1 MRKSCVLGAQ
11 EGMRI
16 FLYELICLY
25 VRLVFFDSSLR
36 HWKLQFSV
44 AGKMLLIELLP
55 DNFVVV
61 SVKD

>member
-1 MRKSCVLGAQ
+1 
-11 EGMRI
+11 MRI